1 MMKDVV
7 AALVLAVA
15 SVPDGLASAA
25 LAGVNP
31 IYGLY
36 TSMAA
41 PIAGGLLT
49 STQLMQ
55 VATTSAAA
63 LAAGAAIAN
72 LSGEARDQALFLLV
86 VMIGLFQVVFG
97 FLRLG
102 RLTRF

>member
-1 MMKDVV
+1 MEEKVSAITTSETPAKTITSQPIRAKATRTKDII

-15 SVPDGLASAA
+15 SLPDGLASAA
-25 LAGVNP
+25 LVGVNP
-31 IYGLY
+31 VYGLY

-63 LAAGAAIAN
+63 LAAGEAIAS
-72 LSGEARDQALFLLV
+72 LSGEAR
-86 VMIGLFQVVFG
+86 
-97 FLRLG
+97 
-102 RLTRF
+102 